1 VPRPRTDTLRRGL
14 SLGDRACLALAETLG
29 LSAITA
35 DRHWA
40 QLGLSID
47 IRPIR

>member
-1 VPRPRTDTLRRGL
+1 VPRLRTDTRRRGL
-14 SLGDRACLALAETLG
+14 SLGDRACLALAETPG
-29 LSAITA
+29 LPAVTA

-40 QLGLSID
+40 QPGLSID